1 MSCTKGTISGFVFY
15 QQEAG
20 RLQEPDLLLGL
31 TQSQDNASFFLPG
44 APECHAG
51 GEGSGEGCP
60 HGAKSSPTTSFPSYV
75 QPLLSSGVIY
85 LICRV
90 GMFQIMKASCDG

>member
-1 MSCTKGTISGFVFY
+1 MSCTKGAISGFVFY

-51 GEGSGEGCP
+51 GGRQWGGV
-60 HGAKSSPTTSFPSYV
+60 SSWSQVLSCHIFSQLRPAPVKFGGDLSYLQSWHV
-75 QPLLSSGVIY
+75 SNYESV
-85 LICRV
+85 
-90 GMFQIMKASCDG
+90 M